1 MVEKIPDYWVHDLS
15 PFLFEFSENLLGI
28 EGIRF
33 YGLSY
38 LLGFLLTWRFLHYID
53 KKGKFPINAKER
65 SDYMTY
71 IILGVLIGGRLGYL
85 LFYDLN
91 DFIVNPLLFFRIDQ
105 GGMSSHGGIIGVLF
119 SHFLFAKQ
127 KNFNPWSLG
136 DCTVSIAPLG
146 IILGRVANFING
158 ELWGK
163 ITSVPWAVLFPNS
176 PMSHST
182 LTHYYGIQPRH
193 PSQIYASI
201 SEGFIPLIYLQYR
214 FWFTKYSSGQL
225 IGEFLILYSSFRIFN
240 ELFREPDAALIMGL
254 SRGQFYSLFLLMI
267 GFIIFI
273 KRKRHKAL
281 Y

>member
-1 MVEKIPDYWVHDLS
+1 MSEKNLDYWVHDLS
-15 PFLFEFSENLLGI
+15 PFLLEFPENPLGL

-38 LLGFLLTWRFLHYID
+38 LLGFLLTWWFLYYSD
-53 KKGKFPINAKER
+53 KKERFPINARER
-65 SDYMTY
+65 SDFMTY
-71 IILGVLIGGRLGYL
+71 IILGVLIGGRLGYM

-91 DFIVNPLLFFRIDQ
+91 DFLANPLLFFRIDQ

-119 SHFLFAKQ
+119 VHFLFTKQ
-127 KNFNPWSLG
+127 RNYNPWSLG
-136 DCTVSIAPLG
+136 DCIVSIAPLG
-146 IILGRVANFING
+146 IMLGRLANFMNG

-163 ITSVPWAVLFPNS
+163 ITTVPWAVLFPNS
-176 PMSHST
+176 PMSYST
-182 LTHYYGIQPRH
+182 LTDYYGIQPRH
-193 PSQIYASI
+193 PSQIYASL

-225 IGEFLILYSSFRIFN
+225 VGEFLILYSAFRIFN
-240 ELFREPDAALIMGL
+240 ELFRAPDAALIMGL
-254 SRGQFYSLFLLMI
+254 SRGQFYSIFLLVI
-267 GFIIFI
+267 GFIIFV